1 MTYNEKKRFLEG
13 YSYSIRR
20 IKGLQ
25 RELEQWTTIATG
37 ITQKLKPVIIK
48 NGTTNS
54 KIEDCAI
61 RIAELE
67 NKLMKEI
74 NKAEADRINIE
85 TTIMTIRDTRRRE
98 LVQLRYIHNIPV
110 SKLAQEYG
118 KSEDNIYKTIRK
130 TIKNMEI

>member
-13 YSYSIRR
+13 YTYSVRR
-20 IKGLQ
+20 ISGLQ

-67 NKLMKEI
+67 DKLMREI
-74 NKAEADRINIE
+74 DQAENNRIHIE
-85 TTIMTIRDTRRRE
+85 STIMTIRDTRRRE
-98 LVQLRYIHNIPV
+98 LLQLRYIHNIPV
-110 SKLAQEYG
+110 TKLAQEYG
-118 KSEDNIYKTIRK
+118 KTEDNIYKTIRK
-130 TIKNMEI
+130 TIKTMDI